1 MNKQPLG
8 WLWQEAGMGN
18 KGITVSLAKDQETRL
33 EFLIVTVSSKASD
46 LDLQKL

>member
-1 MNKQPLG
+1 
-8 WLWQEAGMGN
+8 MGN

-33 EFLIVTVSSKASD
+33 ELLIVTVSSKASD